1 MVVKCRKLT
10 GMVTL
15 VTIAATLMVACQKV
29 PWPHDGGGNNTGEI
43 IYVQSNQPYNN
54 QNSIIAYRNTGNGT
68 LSLMSGS
75 PFLTNGNGVGNP
87 QQVLGPNDSDTEIRI
102 TKDKKFLLAV
112 NSGSNTIAVMQINA
126 DGSLTPVPGSP
137 FNSGGETPVSLDIWD
152 QYVFVVN
159 KCHNPLTGTTTLP
172 RYVTLKLAADGKLSP
187 VPDGTFTTYG

>member
-1 MVVKCRKLT
+1 MEQLNSTTMVVKCRKLT

-137 FNSGGETPVSLDIWD
+137 FNSGGETPVSLDIYPGSVDSFIRDLDRRW
-152 QYVFVVN
+152 
-159 KCHNPLTGTTTLP
+159 TLRGGQATP
-172 RYVTLKLAADGKLSP
+172 GAGGSHAT
-187 VPDGTFTTYG
+187 